1 MKVNEI
7 ATKVGVTPDTV
18 RFYTRVGLL
27 NPIKNQ
33 DNGYKNYGMADQK
46 RLVFI
51 VKSRHLGF
59 SVNEIKEVIGMSTEG
74 NSPCRRVRTIVKN
87 RLNEALGT
95 IDELQQLAERMQ
107 KAVDAWAELPDGQPT
122 GDSVCSLIEM
132 WDDIEL
138 GQLTVKNFSEATS

>member
-1 MKVNEI
+1 MKVNEL

-27 NPIKNQ
+27 NPSKNL
-33 DNGYKNYGMADQK
+33 DNGYKNYGLADQK

-59 SVNEIKEVIGMSTEG
+59 SVSEIQEVIGMSNQG
-74 NSPCRRVRTIVKN
+74 DSPCCRVRSIVKD
-87 RLNEALGT
+87 RLNEALRT

-107 KAVDAWAELPDGQPT
+107 KAADTWKDLPDGQPT

-138 GQLTVKNFSEATS
+138 DHLSLKKFTETTS